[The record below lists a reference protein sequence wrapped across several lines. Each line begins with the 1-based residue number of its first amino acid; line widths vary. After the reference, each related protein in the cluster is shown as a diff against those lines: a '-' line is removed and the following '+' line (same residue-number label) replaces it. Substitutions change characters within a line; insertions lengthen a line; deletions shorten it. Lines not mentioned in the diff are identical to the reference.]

1 MEIKLGCIA
10 GDGIGPELVE
20 QIKKVVKHVC
30 EIYGHHILFV
40 DIEAGSASVQQNKDP
55 FTKEAY
61 QQCKECHG
69 LILGNMWMHLNPE
82 LEKDKRPSALLGKIR
97 KAFNLSLNIRPNYLF
112 ESVFDLSPLKP
123 EILKEGFDILLI
135 RDLAG
140 GELTGKR
147 YRDQNM
153 AYDVDSYTRKQIE
166 NLADFG
172 FKASLIRSKNLMSLD
187 KAVVLE
193 SSRFFREIVNQRHEQ
208 YKDVILKHQHIDDA
222 ASQIIRDPQSYDVI
236 ITNGMFGDILADEI
250 AAMTGI
256 QKMLPSAELNEVG
269 FGLYTPNNLH
279 NTDLNFGKDEAN
291 PIGLI
296 MASALFFRY
305 SLGLEQEAQCIE
317 KAVQAVLDK
326 KFALND
332 FCGKDRIRISQSM
345 FVSKIMDEMRGN

>member
-20 QIKKVVKHVC
+20 QTKMVVKHVC
-30 EIYGHHILFV
+30 DMYEHHVEFI
-40 DIEAGSASVQQNKDP
+40 DIEAGSASVNKNKDP
-55 FTKEAY
+55 FDKEAY
-61 QQCKECHG
+61 YLCKKCHG
-69 LILGNMWMHLNPE
+69 LILGNIWMHLNPE

-97 KAFNLSLNIRPNYLF
+97 KVFHLSINIRPNYLVK
-112 ESVFDLSPLKP
+112 SLCDLSPLKP

-147 YRDQNM
+147 YRDKDM

-166 NLADFG
+166 NVADFG
-172 FKASLIRSKNLMSLD
+172 FQASLKRSKNLISLD
-187 KAVVLE
+187 KAVILE
-193 SSRFFREIVNQRHEQ
+193 SSRFFREIIDSRHEQ

-222 ASQIIRDPQSYDVI
+222 ASQILKNPQSYDVI
-236 ITNGMFGDILADEI
+236 ITNGMFGDILADEV

-256 QKMLPSAELNEVG
+256 QKMLPSAELNQNG

-279 NTDLNFGKDEAN
+279 NTELNYGKDEAN

-317 KAVQAVLDK
+317 KAVQSVLNK
-326 KFALND
+326 KFALKD
-332 FCGKDRIRISQSM
+332 FCGKDRFCISQSQ
-345 FVSKIMDEMRGN
+345 FVSKIMDEMRGK